1 VYETVYMVVVV
12 RSGTRLHS
20 RGQNA
25 QSLVEFALILPLLV
39 LLFLG
44 AVDLTRAFYTY
55 IALQNASREAARVV
69 IDFPYEYDDSVG
81 CSAGNQ
87 EGQPWVTVSCAAG
100 TLTISPAANTSA
112 NPPTRVP
119 GRKPITVTATAT
131 FTPVTFLMSSIT
143 GGTITLR
150 ASTTMLAWY

>member
-1 VYETVYMVVVV
+1 MVVAVFRG
-12 RSGTRLHS
+12 RSMRARADG
-20 RGQNA
+20 G
-25 QSLVEFALILPLLV
+25 QSLVEFALILPVLV

-55 IALQNASREAARVV
+55 IGLENASREAARVL

-87 EGQPWVTVSCAAG
+87 EGQPWVTVSCAAS

-112 NPPTRVP
+112 NPPARVP

-131 FTPVTFLMSSIT
+131 FTPVTFLMTAVT